1 VDVSQALIL
10 KFELEFPKRDHFKNY
25 IQTLFFSSTPF
36 NFLLYDRNFDFSLN
50 FEIFLPFLLQKLG
63 TVIYFLEEQEN
74 DCLILQIPL
83 WPVEIKTIIPSPS
96 KISPIISGLKYD
108 SRGVFISTPID
119 VSFCR
124 TKTKKGTFV
133 WKNKNSGGFK
143 YEKGNNSQMIK
154 NNFIINE
161 ETCKKSLSS
170 EKEKEKD
177 TKEKKISLG
186 NFIII

>member
-1 VDVSQALIL
+1 M
-10 KFELEFPKRDHFKNY
+10 
-25 IQTLFFSSTPF
+25 FFSSPT
-36 NFLLYDRNFDFSLN
+36 LLPLLFDRNFDISLN

-63 TVIYFLEEQEN
+63 AAIYFLEEQEN

-96 KISPIISGLKYD
+96 KISPITSGLKYD
-108 SRGVFISTPID
+108 ARGVFLSTPID

-143 YEKGNNSQMIK
+143 YEKANNVQMIK
-154 NNFIINE
+154 NNFISNE
-161 ETCKKSLSS
+161 ENRKKSMNLDKDK
-170 EKEKEKD
+170 EKEKEV
-177 TKEKKISLG
+177 KERKSNLG
-186 NFIII
+186 N